1 MSDIVNPQITDS
13 VTQTNTKVLGEV
25 PAFATGNLMQTAS
38 QAAGLSIQNAV
49 TNQQQS
55 NMIHQ
60 ASTTQ
65 GINLIYTV
73 DTASAAQATDTV
85 NRSNTD
91 SKITDA
97 LALINAFKGL

>member
-1 MSDIVNPQITDS
+1 MSDIVSPQITDS

-25 PAFATGNLMQTAS
+25 PAFATGNLMQVAS
-38 QAAGLSIQNAV
+38 QSAGLAMQNAV

-55 NMIHQ
+55 SMIHQ

-65 GINLIYTV
+65 GINLIYSV
-73 DTASAAQATDTV
+73 DTAAAAQATDTV

-97 LALINAFKGL
+97 LALINSFKG